1 MLIFCHGLESSPK
14 GHKAIWLK
22 ERYGGLT
29 PRLKTQETRDF
40 FRIRKERK
48 IGNKDEQGWRQ
59 ELRLNARTVAST
71 LCAGTKLLIGSS
83 YGGAVVCEMI
93 SLGLWT
99 GPVLLLASAHVQLS
113 TLRKFRSHSLCIH
126 GTRDDTIPPEPVHK
140 FCLQSGPKH
149 EFWLIDDDHRLSTIL
164 TNGLLESAI
173 GRIISKKANLTD
185 ISTSHLSETPPH

>member
-1 MLIFCHGLESSPK
+1 MLIFCHGLESSPN

-22 ERYGGLT
+22 ERFGGLT
-29 PRLKTQETRDF
+29 PTLKTQKTRDF
-40 FRIRKERK
+40 FRSQNEPKF
-48 IGNKDEQGWRQ
+48 GSADEQGLRQ
-59 ELRLNARTVAST
+59 ELHVNARTVAST

-113 TLRKFRSHSLCIH
+113 TLTRFQSHSLCIH
-126 GTRDDTIPPEPVHK
+126 GSRDETVPPEPVHK
-140 FCLQSGPKH
+140 FCIQSGPKS

-164 TNGLLESAI
+164 ANGLLESAI
-173 GRIISKKANLTD
+173 GRLISNEAT
-185 ISTSHLSETPPH
+185 

>member
-99 GPVLLLASAHVQLS
+99 GPCFYWQVRMFNS
-113 TLRKFRSHSLCIH
+113 R
-126 GTRDDTIPPEPVHK
+126 P
-140 FCLQSGPKH
+140 
-149 EFWLIDDDHRLSTIL
+149 
-164 TNGLLESAI
+164 
-173 GRIISKKANLTD
+173 
-185 ISTSHLSETPPH
+185 